1 MNSATTISVNG
12 PALRALRK
20 ASGVGVAELAAR
32 IDCDRSYVARWELG
46 HARAVS
52 PTVFARLTAALG
64 LDDGRAV
71 KLHPYGAA
79 Q

>member
-1 MNSATTISVNG
+1 MNSGTTISLHG

-20 ASGVGVAELAAR
+20 AGGVGVAELASR
-32 IDCDRSYVARWELG
+32 IDCDRSYVARLELG

-52 PTVFARLTAALG
+52 PTVFARLIAALAIE
-64 LDDGRAV
+64 DDRAIR
-71 KLHPYGAA
+71 LNPYGAA